1 MLWYQYRLVLGQQ
14 YRQPFADLRGAHL
27 SKELRYGRDGP
38 QRRRPDF
45 SCADLLCAGR

>member
-1 MLWYQYRLVLGQQ
+1 MSWYQYRQVPNRQ
-14 YRQPFADLRGAHL
+14 YRFELADSRGAHL